1 MANMTKKEMEKL
13 QKQMTTNKRGETF
26 VGFRACTFKSKK
38 YDKKAS
44 RRESKK
50 LCKEEY

>member
-1 MANMTKKEMEKL
+1 MSKISKKEIEKL
-13 QKQMTTNKRGETF
+13 EKQMTTNERGATF

-44 RRESKK
+44 RREGKK
-50 LCKEEY
+50 ICKDY